1 MKIQLFRIM
10 HYKLMNY
17 NNQIVCLK
25 GPNYRTP
32 EAQEGAYC
40 GQQNSALL
48 MLSLY

>member
-1 MKIQLFRIM
+1 MKMQPFRIM
-10 HYKLMNY
+10 HYKLMNH
-17 NNQIVCLK
+17 NNQTVCLK

-40 GQQNSALL
+40 GQQNRALI

>member
-1 MKIQLFRIM
+1 MKMQPFRIM
-10 HYKLMNY
+10 HFKLMNH
-17 NNQIVCLK
+17 NNQTVYLK

-40 GQQNSALL
+40 GQQNSALI